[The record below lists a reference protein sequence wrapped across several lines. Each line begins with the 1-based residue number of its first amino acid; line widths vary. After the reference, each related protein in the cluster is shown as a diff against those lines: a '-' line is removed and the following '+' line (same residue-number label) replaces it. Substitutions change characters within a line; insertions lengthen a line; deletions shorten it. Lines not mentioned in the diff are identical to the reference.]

1 MRLTGHGRIRVEETF
16 YYLGLML
23 QGGSSLVQALEFLG
37 RMGQDRT
44 ARVWQDIRNKVES
57 GVSFSQALQEHPQS
71 FSLACIGMIQ
81 IAETAGHLGKILA
94 QIAVYEEQRKE
105 MQSKLFTAMAY
116 PLIVLL
122 IGLGAVSFLL
132 VGILPRVAGIFQ
144 ASNQDLPAYTRIL
157 LDLSQWLGDWGPALL
172 ALFLIF
178 AFCSGWAYRTKNT
191 VRYRMDKLLWNIPV
205 LRDSTLSRFSG
216 LLAFQLNSGISLVQA
231 MQGAVQGVRSF
242 FFRER
247 MGQAANEVATGQ
259 ALDQVLLKMDFV
271 PQMYLTALS
280 SGQKAGELP
289 AFLERL
295 HRILEHR
302 VDTTLR
308 RIIGLLEPVLIL
320 VLGLVIGFFV
330 LAVMEPIFD
339 LTSQIS

>member
-1 MRLTGHGRIRVEETF
+1 
-16 YYLGLML
+16 
-23 QGGSSLVQALEFLG
+23 
-37 RMGQDRT
+37 
-44 ARVWQDIRNKVES
+44 
-57 GVSFSQALQEHPQS
+57 
-71 FSLACIGMIQ
+71 
-81 IAETAGHLGKILA
+81 
-94 QIAVYEEQRKE
+94 
-105 MQSKLFTAMAY
+105 
-116 PLIVLL
+116 
-122 IGLGAVSFLL
+122 
-132 VGILPRVAGIFQ
+132 
-144 ASNQDLPAYTRIL
+144 
-157 LDLSQWLGDWGPALL
+157 
-172 ALFLIF
+172 
-178 AFCSGWAYRTKNT
+178 
-191 VRYRMDKLLWNIPV
+191 MDKLLWNIPV